1 MEEKKFSLEAVYDM
15 PNIASVFSEKLGL
28 NNPAEIAEKLKTLEG
43 REIQTLENKV
53 TVHFDE
59 KGVYYEGQEDEYPY
73 STDPVFVYDDLELVT
88 TNLPYFSPM
97 TYGDLFTL
105 LDNKCYCKGATCV
118 PSKLVTKMGYNLGHR
133 VMAVLSLFYGLVNA
147 LLG

>member
-28 NNPAEIAEKLKTLEG
+28 KNTAEIAEKLKTLEG
-43 REIQTLENKV
+43 REIQTLDKKV
-53 TVHFDE
+53 TVHFDD
-59 KGVYYEGQEDEYPY
+59 KGIYYEGQDEEYPY
-73 STDPVFVYDDLELVT
+73 STDPVLIYDELELVT
-88 TNLPYFSPM
+88 ANLPYFPPM
-97 TYGDLFTL
+97 TYDNLFTL

-118 PSKLVTKMGYNLGHR
+118 PSKLVTKLGYNLGYR